1 MQRPRRIR
9 LALILLASSCSYADR
24 LHFVIPAG
32 PGGGLDGTA
41 REIGRIFK
49 TFGQYESISYENM
62 PGGGGGRALS
72 QYLEN
77 RSRYQDAVLVN
88 STPLIVRSLQGLFPQ
103 SFRDLTPI
111 VGLIA
116 DYGIFVV
123 RADDPILTWSQLS
136 TTFKSRPSTVVVGGG
151 SVRGSLDHI
160 VLALALSSI
169 NVNPREVRYLPYDG
183 GAKAILALLSGEVRL
198 LSTGLGE
205 TMPFLDSG
213 QVRALAVTAA
223 ERIETI
229 ADVPTLQEL
238 GHDVVFANWR
248 GIFAQ
253 PQLPT
258 KRKTEL
264 IEQFHELRQT
274 NEWNAA
280 LQKRG
285 WTPLDLA
292 GNAFANYLLEQEK
305 LLRTTLSKLG
315 FIN

>member
-1 MQRPRRIR
+1 MMLVI
-9 LALILLASSCSYADR
+9 ASCSYADR

-41 REIGRIFK
+41 RELGRILK
-49 TFGQYESISYENM
+49 TFDRYETISYENM

-103 SFRDLTPI
+103 SFRNLTPI
-111 VGLIA
+111 AGLIA

-123 RADDPILTWSQLS
+123 RADDPISTWGQLS
-136 TTFKSRPSTVVVGGG
+136 TTFKSHPSTVVVGGG

-169 NVNPREVRYLPYDG
+169 NVNPRRVRYLPYDG
-183 GAKAILALLSGEVRL
+183 GAKAMLALLSGEVRV

-205 TMPFLDSG
+205 TMAFLDTG
-213 QVRALAVTAA
+213 QVRALAVTAGK
-223 ERIETI
+223 RIEVI
-229 ADVPTLQEL
+229 EDVPTLQEL
-238 GHDVVFANWR
+238 GHDVTFANWR

-253 PQLPT
+253 PRLPNE
-258 KRKTEL
+258 RKVEL
-264 IEQFHELRQT
+264 IDQFHDLSQT
-274 NEWNAA
+274 SNWNAT
-280 LQKRG
+280 LKKRG
-285 WTPLDLA
+285 WVPLNLA
-292 GNAFANYLLEQEK
+292 GDAFGDYLLDQEN
-305 LLRTTLSKLG
+305 LLRTTLRKLG
-315 FIN
+315 FID

>member
-1 MQRPRRIR
+1 MQRPQRIR
-9 LALILLASSCSYADR
+9 LGLILLASSCCYADR

-49 TFGQYESISYENM
+49 STDRYESISYENM
-62 PGGGGGRALS
+62 PGGGGGRALG

-88 STPLIVRSLQGLFPQ
+88 STPLIVRSLQGLFTQ

-123 RADDPILTWSQLS
+123 RADDPIFTWGQLS
-136 TTFKSRPSTVVVGGG
+136 TTLKSRPSTIIVGGG

-169 NVNPREVRYLPYDG
+169 GVNPRDVRYLPYDG
-183 GAKAILALLSGEVRL
+183 GAKAMLALLSGEVRL

-213 QVRALAVTAA
+213 QVRVLAVTAA

-229 ADVPTLQEL
+229 AEVPTLQEL
-238 GHDVVFANWR
+238 GHDVAFANWR

-253 PQLPT
+253 PQLPN
-258 KRKTEL
+258 KRKIEL
-264 IEQFHELRQT
+264 IEQFRDLRKT

-280 LQKRG
+280 LRKRG
-285 WTPLDLA
+285 WAPLDLE
-292 GNAFANYLLEQEK
+292 GSAFANYLLEQEQ

-315 FIN
+315 FIH

>member
-1 MQRPRRIR
+1 MRCRRRIG
-9 LALILLASSCSYADR
+9 LALLISVASCSYADR

-41 REIGRIFK
+41 REIGRSLKAINR
-49 TFGQYESISYENM
+49 YEAISYENM

-103 SFRDLTPI
+103 SYRDLTPI
-111 VGLIA
+111 AGLIA

-123 RADDPILTWSQLS
+123 RADDSILSWDQLES
-136 TTFKSRPSTVVVGGG
+136 AFKTNPSSIVVGGG
-151 SVRGSLDHI
+151 SARGSLDHI
-160 VLALALSSI
+160 VLALALASI
-169 NVNPREVRYLPYDG
+169 NVNAREVRYLPYDG
-183 GAKAILALLSGEVRL
+183 GAKAMLALLSGEVRV

-205 TMPFLDSG
+205 TMPFLDAG
-213 QVRALAVTAA
+213 QARALAVTAA
-223 ERIETI
+223 KRIEVV
-229 ADVPTLQEL
+229 ANVPTLQEF

-253 PQLPT
+253 PRLTT

-264 IEQFHELRQT
+264 IEQFDDLSQT
-274 NEWNAA
+274 NDWNTT
-280 LQKRG
+280 LQRRG
-285 WTPLDLA
+285 WVALNLTGD
-292 GNAFANYLLEQEK
+292 AFGDYLLDQEI
-305 LLRTTLSKLG
+305 LLRATLTKLG
-315 FIN
+315 FTN

>member
-1 MQRPRRIR
+1 MRLLRRVS
-9 LALILLASSCSYADR
+9 LTMLLVVASCSYADR

-41 REIGRIFK
+41 REAGRILK
-49 TFGQYESISYENM
+49 TFDRYETISYENM

-77 RSRYQDAVLVN
+77 RSRYQDALLVN

-111 VGLIA
+111 AGPIA

-123 RADDPILTWSQLS
+123 RADDPISTWDQLS
-136 TTFKSRPSTVVVGGG
+136 TTLKSRPSSIVVGGG

-169 NVNPREVRYLPYDG
+169 NVDPRQVRYLPYDG
-183 GAKAILALLSGEVRL
+183 GAKAMLALLSGEVRL

-205 TMPFLDSG
+205 TMAFLDSG
-213 QVRALAVTAA
+213 ETRALAVTAA
-223 ERIETI
+223 ERIKAI
-229 ADVPTLQEL
+229 AHVPTLQEL
-238 GHDVVFANWR
+238 GHDVAFANWR
-248 GIFAQ
+248 GFFAQ

-258 KRKTEL
+258 ERKNEL
-264 IEQFHELRQT
+264 INQFHDLSQT
-274 NEWNAA
+274 RDWTAT

-285 WTPLDLA
+285 WVPLNLA
-292 GNAFANYLLEQEK
+292 GDAFGDYLVDQEN
-305 LLRTTLSKLG
+305 LLRTTLRKLG